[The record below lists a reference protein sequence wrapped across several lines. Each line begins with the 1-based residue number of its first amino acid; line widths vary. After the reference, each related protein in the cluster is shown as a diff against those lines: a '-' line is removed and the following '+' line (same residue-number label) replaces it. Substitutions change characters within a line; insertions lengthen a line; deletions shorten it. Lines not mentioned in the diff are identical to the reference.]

1 MAGCGG
7 SYFGDCDGETVGGKD
22 LLIAAKFSK
31 INLFSE
37 TVGDVQTAAVDMNF
51 LKRNNLLI

>member
-22 LLIAAKFSK
+22 LLIVAKFSK

-37 TVGDVQTAAVDMNF
+37 TVGDVQTAAVDMIF
-51 LKRNNLLI
+51 LKEIIY